1 MNVSSVE
8 VPDQCVTIVH
18 MGSADVAAIPGDRV
32 RQFSTGRQIQECR
45 YKRLLLIEKG
55 PLLAQRRPFSSYVS

>member
-18 MGSADVAAIPGDRV
+18 MGSADVAAIPGDRI

-45 YKRLLLIEKG
+45 YKSLLLIEKG
-55 PLLAQRRPFSSYVS
+55 PLLAEGV